1 MILGR
6 LRALEP
12 MKLRVNLSKHQ
23 VLDNEESGAYKDAIW
38 EIRNDLSDCTTWWQ
52 STKYFLKGNPNV

>member
-23 VLDNEESGAYKDAIW
+23 VLDNEESGAYKDAI
-38 EIRNDLSDCTTWWQ
+38 
-52 STKYFLKGNPNV
+52 